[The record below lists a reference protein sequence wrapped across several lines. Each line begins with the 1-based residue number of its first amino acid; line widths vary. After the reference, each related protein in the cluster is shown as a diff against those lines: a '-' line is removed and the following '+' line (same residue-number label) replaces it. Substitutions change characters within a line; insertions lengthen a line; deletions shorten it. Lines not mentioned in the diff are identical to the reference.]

1 METAYLILENGDHD
15 YRDKIEFKISFVP
28 SKGDFFWVSI
38 SDLAE
43 KLTQTIF
50 SSYRNFITYSN
61 YMCYAYPDT
70 KQPGIGFNFCDFDG
84 FYVKEVE
91 WIPLEKSNEEYSMTC
106 CITIEPN
113 EIDLKAMSDFE
124 KKNHR
129 ITYEDY
135 LLLKRNTYD
144 QYGIKYTE
152 RRIKNANGDFL
163 IESNDCVYRNNK
175 FLCHLPFNFMLTNP
189 SDEEIQKY
197 LKSEFSK

>member
-38 SDLAE
+38 SDLAK

-50 SSYRNFITYSN
+50 SSYRNFIKYSN
-61 YMCYAYPDT
+61 YMCYAYPDI
-70 KQPGIGFNFCDFDG
+70 KQPGIYFNFCDFDG

-113 EIDLKAMSDFE
+113 EIGLKVMSDFE

-163 IESNDCVYRNNK
+163 IESNDCVYHNNK
-175 FLCHLPFNFMLTNP
+175 FLCHLPFDFTLTNP

-197 LKSEFSK
+197 LKSEFLK